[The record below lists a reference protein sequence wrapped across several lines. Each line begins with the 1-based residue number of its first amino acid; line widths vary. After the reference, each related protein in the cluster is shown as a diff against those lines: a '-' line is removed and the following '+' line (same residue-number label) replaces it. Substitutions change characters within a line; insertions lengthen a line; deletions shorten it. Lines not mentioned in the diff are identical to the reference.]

1 MGHSLRS
8 FRLVGGAA
16 EAEGIENLL
25 RAQGFAFEP
34 EPFWPLARRLAEE
47 PFPLGGSL
55 AARFGRVY
63 IQDRSSMLPPLLL
76 APPPGAVV
84 LDMCASPGSKTGLLS
99 QLVGP
104 TGFVLAVEASAD
116 RLATLRANLRRMGAV
131 NTATI
136 GHSSERLPLADGS
149 FDHILLDPPC
159 SGWGTVER
167 NPKVLEL
174 WAGDK
179 TAPLV
184 RLQRALLAKAAA
196 LLAPGGRLLYATCT
210 TNVEENEEQT
220 AWALSELDLEPAPL
234 APPPGFIFDTPL
246 LGLSGVLRV
255 AEESE
260 GQGFYLAA
268 FTRRGGNRAEAPE
281 CADLPGRLLDPARLG
296 GDAPVDWAALPP
308 GQLRDFNGKAFFL
321 HETALG
327 LMPPGLRW
335 QGFVLGK
342 VAAGVFRP
350 DPLCR
355 PLLPPLEGLAA
366 GRALDAREPAVLEAL
381 LSGQAVPCGEGKGAA
396 ALYFRGLGL
405 GYVSR
410 KGRRFLW
417 TGAGL

>member
-16 EAEGIENLL
+16 EAGGIEDLL

-34 EPFWPLARRLAEE
+34 EPFWPLARRLTGE

-99 QLVGP
+99 QMVGSQ
-104 TGFVLAVEASAD
+104 GFVLAVEASAD
-116 RLATLRANLRRMGAV
+116 RLATLRANLRRMGAA

-136 GHSSERLPLADGS
+136 GLSSERLPLAEGS

-159 SGWGTVER
+159 SGWGTAER

-174 WAGDK
+174 WSGDK

-184 RLQRALLAKAAA
+184 RLQRVLLAKAAA
-196 LLAPGGRLLYATCT
+196 LLAPGGRLLYSTCT

-234 APPPGFIFDTPL
+234 SPPPGFVFDAPL
-246 LGLSGVLRV
+246 LGLDGVLRV
-255 AEESE
+255 AEESQ

-268 FTRRGGNRAEAPE
+268 FTRRGGGRAAASERA
-281 CADLPGRLLDPARLG
+281 ALPGKRLNPARLATE
-296 GDAPVDWAALPP
+296 APVDWEALPP
-308 GQLRDFNGKAFFL
+308 GQIHDFNGKVYFL
-321 HETALG
+321 HERALE
-327 LMPPGLRW
+327 LLPQGLRW
-335 QGFVLGK
+335 QGFALGK
-342 VAAGVFRP
+342 TAAGVFRP

-355 PLLPPLEGLAA
+355 PLLPSLASLPV
-366 GRALDAREPAVLEAL
+366 GRVFDAQEPAELEAL
-381 LSGQAVPCGEGKGAA
+381 LSGQAVPCGEGKGPA
-396 ALYFRGLGL
+396 ALYYRGLSL
-405 GYVSR
+405 GFVGR